1 MKTAAPK
8 EKPAKSTPRTAL
20 YALAALCVILIG
32 YAGLRTLEL
41 ASTARADMLADAEAA
56 VVSETAG
63 HIRQDRVPTRLIEAA
78 ETLLADPALRLNYVT
93 VRNAGDATLVSRGRF
108 SNRFEFLG
116 PDIARTLR
124 AWDYR
129 LESTQTTVP
138 LSAAG
143 QAGAV
148 GSAEFGVSWFAVL
161 GHAGVGMVIWV
172 IVLLA
177 GIVGLVGALVAARAA
192 PRDVFAHAETEPVPT
207 PAAANTPAVEPAKR
221 QRAGK
226 TASSRLFRRGAR
238 KDTDNEFEPIVAATP
253 SARASEPVPAGAP
266 GPVPAAEPTPEPK
279 PKQTSEPK
287 PTPEPKRSASPA
299 STAAPARTPA
309 QPQQS
314 QAGHTEKTVAP
325 AASVP
330 DDTRPRSRPKTPA
343 APGAQTQAQT
353 KAPAPA
359 RPAIAPAEAELHAP
373 RLDAEPQLGDAT
385 LDLRFYPIWRDSNRE
400 VLAGACAALAWRRP
414 DTRLVDADTLTR
426 LAEQKGAL
434 RAFTQWIARRF
445 SLLHS
450 NWRTLE
456 INTVPIVLPIPS
468 AMLAF
473 ADAEAVWRDTL
484 RRTDRDPN
492 DLILRLTSAR
502 SHRGAHASLPVR
514 RALTLVGHDKPV
526 PADCDV
532 ACIDPE
538 QVGPDIEA
546 WFARVEQLKSPV
558 LLGPLTDPEPYA
570 RLINHERVLWFSDDA
585 QALCSPRE
593 FARLLT
599 RCSTRPI

>member
-1 MKTAAPK
+1 MNISMKTAAPK
-8 EKPAKSTPRTAL
+8 HSQGKPTPPAAL
-20 YALAALCVILIG
+20 YALAALCLILAG
-32 YAGLRTLEL
+32 YAGLRAVQLTS
-41 ASTARADMLADAEAA
+41 AARADMLAQAEAA
-56 VVSETAG
+56 IVSATAG
-63 HIRQDRVPTRLIEAA
+63 HIRQDRVPTRLIEATQ
-78 ETLLADPALRLNYVT
+78 TLLADPGLRLNYVT
-93 VRNAGDATLVSRGRF
+93 VRNAGGATLVSRGRF
-108 SNRFEFLG
+108 SNRFELFG
-116 PDIARTLR
+116 PGIAPTLR

-129 LESTQTTVP
+129 LESAQATLR
-138 LSAAG
+138 LSAPG

-161 GHAGVGMVIWV
+161 GHAGIGLVIWAT
-172 IVLLA
+172 VLLA
-177 GIVGLVGALVAARAA
+177 GLVGLVGALVAAGGSQRA
-192 PRDVFAHAETEPVPT
+192 
-207 PAAANTPAVEPAKR
+207 AVEPVQNAPTPPQQTKKPA
-221 QRAGK
+221 AG
-226 TASSRLFRRGAR
+226 ASQTNRPGSRTPSSLFRRGDKKKR
-238 KDTDNEFEPIVAATP
+238 DDEFEPIAPAARPSQPAPVGEPEPAPKPPATP
-253 SARASEPVPAGAP
+253 PATTATPADTQGAAQRQAT
-266 GPVPAAEPTPEPK
+266 V
-279 PKQTSEPK
+279 S
-287 PTPEPKRSASPA
+287 
-299 STAAPARTPA
+299 AAPAQTAEPPQSDARREASRPA
-309 QPQQS
+309 
-314 QAGHTEKTVAP
+314 AAP
-325 AASVP
+325 ASNATASV
-330 DDTRPRSRPKTPA
+330 RPP
-343 APGAQTQAQT
+343 
-353 KAPAPA
+353 
-359 RPAIAPAEAELHAP
+359 PAIAPAEAELHAP
-373 RLDAEPQLGDAT
+373 RMDAEPQLGDAT
-385 LDLRFYPIWRDSNRE
+385 LDLRFYPIWRDSGRE

-514 RALTLVGHDKPV
+514 RALTLAGHDKPV

-532 ACIDPE
+532 ACIDPA
-538 QVGPDIEA
+538 QVGSDMEA
-546 WFARVEQLKSPV
+546 WFERVDQLKAPV
-558 LLGPLTDPEPYA
+558 LLGPLADPEPFA